1 MIDHESMYEEPSS
14 MMEVTVTSRAKGE
27 YLGVCYG
34 GGSIG
39 LQDKRLEDGQPDG
52 GDDCAEGLAARWND
66 YNCGVSQR
74 LICQRPVA
82 PL

>member
-1 MIDHESMYEEPSS
+1 MLDHESMYEEPSS
-14 MMEVTVTSRAKGE
+14 MMEVTVSSRAKGTW
-27 YLGVCYG
+27 VCYG

-39 LQDKRLEDGQPDG
+39 LQDKRWEDGQPDG
-52 GDDCAEGLAARWND
+52 GDDCAKGLAAGWND
-66 YNCGVSQR
+66 YDCGVSQR